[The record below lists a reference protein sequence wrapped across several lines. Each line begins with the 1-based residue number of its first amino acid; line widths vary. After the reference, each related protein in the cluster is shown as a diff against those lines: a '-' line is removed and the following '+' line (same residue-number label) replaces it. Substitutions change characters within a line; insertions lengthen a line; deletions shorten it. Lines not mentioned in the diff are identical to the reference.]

1 MSPQELHFTNQIAVG
16 HQRFV
21 SKQPERDRAHR
32 TWAMRWKLP
41 EPAVGTGL
49 IILFCFCVCLQM
61 SITSS
66 LERREKGKG
75 NGQYCCPGNR
85 KLCIDCLPF
94 CLVRR
99 RPKSRWRV
107 SGGRGAAPGPSV
119 REGQGDTLPVPRSST
134 RPQGAVTPILCP
146 QRVCI
151 HT

>member
-1 MSPQELHFTNQIAVG
+1 MG

-85 KLCIDCLPF
+85 KLCLYCLPF

-107 SGGRGAAPGPSV
+107 SGGRGAAPGPSA
-119 REGQGDTLPVPRSST
+119 RERRAGGHPACAQEQHSST
-134 RPQGAVTPILCP
+134 GCRHPHSVSPACV
-146 QRVCI
+146 
-151 HT
+151 HTHVMHTCMSVHG